1 MGQKEI
7 IAKLLRRLSE
17 TLERASPGDIEEL
30 LSGQAALVIS
40 KANLSGRNS
49 GKRESGGQRREQ
61 RSKKQLGGI
70 VVELRQLE
78 SREEGS
84 RLLGRAQLTKKEL
97 EELARLM
104 DLPVSR
110 EDDAERLRQK
120 IVEESI
126 GARLNSQ
133 AIRGC

>member
-1 MGQKEI
+1 MDQKDI
-7 IAKLLRRLSE
+7 IRKLLGCLSE
-17 TLERASPGDIEEL
+17 SLERASARDIENLLNGRAAFVISDGNFLDRGAERRAISIQKREPRVNKR
-30 LSGQAALVIS
+30 LSGMI
-40 KANLSGRNS
+40 GH
-49 GKRESGGQRREQ
+49 
-61 RSKKQLGGI
+61 
-70 VVELRQLE
+70 LRQLE

-110 EDDAERLRQK
+110 EDDAEKLRQK
-120 IVEESI
+120 IIEESI

-133 AIRGC
+133 AIRGF